1 MTMIGSISAKITADD
16 TEFLAAMGRV
26 KTSLSSQA
34 TQLRS
39 SANNYAK
46 WGAAAAAAAAV
57 AGAALVKSTANNI
70 RELKT
75 FSQIANTSTQ
85 DFQKM
90 AYGAKTM
97 GIEQDKLADIL
108 KDVNDRVGDFGATGG
123 GAMADFFTNIAP
135 KVGVTYE
142 NFKKLSGK
150 DALQLYVSSLE
161 KANLSQADM
170 TFYMEAMA
178 SDSTQLLPLLKNN
191 GEALGVMGAEADK
204 LGLALSDVDIA
215 KVEQANKQLDKSSS
229 IISGAMQDAT
239 VSLAPIITG
248 ISESLQS
255 AAMEAGGFGATFDK
269 VIDGAASAV
278 GVFADGVRGI
288 EIIIQGLNVAF
299 WGLASVTSG
308 AMKAA
313 AEGIDSFIT
322 GTKENLNSLI
332 ETANKLPGVSI
343 DLFETTGSNIS
354 SFFKEKDG
362 EVRASLDSAIS
373 KLDELAMKELPSE
386 GIKKWLAAVR
396 ESANEAA
403 IAVAAASSGQQTGD
417 GGGEQ
422 TDSSGLTEKQK
433 ADLQAKVEAIRQSNL
448 TEVEAL
454 KEKFTLESEVL
465 AAAYEQ
471 KLINEEAFQQQMVGI
486 SQKYADEKT
495 AIEQKAKDKQKAID
509 DIANKQKINSAK
521 TIFGGLS
528 SLMNTESRKLFEIGK
543 TAALANS
550 LINAYEAVTSAY
562 KGGLKVSGG
571 NPVVGAAFAAAA
583 GAAQFAT
590 IQSIQSQ
597 SFSKGGAGSSQS
609 YSNGLP
615 VTNTQEGGGQPSSR
629 QVNISLTGSSF
640 GAGSIRDLI
649 GEINEA
655 TGDGVQLNVG

>member
-34 TQLRS
+34 GQLRN

-57 AGAALVKSTANNI
+57 AGAAIVKSTANNI

-75 FSQIANTSTQ
+75 FSQVANTSTQ

-191 GEALGVMGAEADK
+191 GEAMGVMATEADN
-204 LGLALSDVDIA
+204 LGLALSDIDIA
-215 KVEQANKQLDKSSS
+215 KVEQANKQLDKSGS

-239 VSLAPIITG
+239 VALAPIITG

-255 AAMEAGGFGATFDK
+255 AAMEAGGFGKSFDK
-269 VIDGAASAV
+269 AINGAASV
-278 GVFADGVRGI
+278 IGVFSDGVHGI
-288 EIIIQGLNVAF
+288 RVIVQGLQVAF
-299 WGLASVTSG
+299 WGLASVVSS
-308 AMKAA
+308 AMKSAA
-313 AEGIDSFIT
+313 MGIDSFIS
-322 GTKENLNSLI
+322 GTKENINGLI
-332 ETANKLPGVSI
+332 EVANKLPGVSI
-343 DLFETTGSNIS
+343 DLFKDTGSNIS
-354 SFFKEKDG
+354 AFFKEKDG

-417 GGGEQ
+417 GGGGE
-422 TDSSGLTEKQK
+422 SGGLSDDEKK
-433 ADLQAKVEAIRQSNL
+433 KLQEKVEAIRQSNL
-448 TEVEAL
+448 SEVEAL
-454 KEKFTLESEVL
+454 KEKFAMEAEVL
-465 AAAYEQ
+465 AQAR
-471 KLINEEAFQQQMVGI
+471 LNNIGSEEEFQQQMVAI

-495 AIEQKAKDKQKAID
+495 AIEQKAKDKQKAVD
-509 DIANKQKINSAK
+509 DIANKQKLSSAK

-655 TGDGVQLNVG
+655 VGDGVSLSVG

>member
-34 TQLRS
+34 GQLRN

-57 AGAALVKSTANNI
+57 AGAAIVKSTANNI

-75 FSQIANTSTQ
+75 FSQVSNTSTQ

-178 SDSTQLLPLLKNN
+178 SDSTQLLPLLRDN
-191 GEALGVMGAEADK
+191 GKAFAAMAKEADD
-204 LGLALSDVDIA
+204 LGLVLSDIDVA
-215 KVEQANKQLDKSSS
+215 KAAAAAEQMGKLEFIMGSAAQ
-229 IISGAMQDAT
+229 QAT
-239 VSLAPIITG
+239 VELAPVIIGLATHLT
-248 ISESLQS
+248 E
-255 AAMEAGGFGATFDK
+255 AAKEAGGFGK
-269 VIDGAASAV
+269 VFFNAIDSAV
-278 GVFADGVRGI
+278 SVIGVFADGIRGI
-288 EIIIQGLNVAF
+288 NVIIEGLNVAF
-299 WGLASVTSG
+299 WGLAHVVNL
-308 AMKAA
+308 AMKSAF
-313 AEGIDSFIT
+313 EGIDSFINGVKESINGVIQGANLLGAEMDLLQT
-322 GTKENLNSLI
+322 GSSSITQYLQGEANASKKSFDEAANSLH
-332 ETANKLPGVSI
+332 N
-343 DLFETTGSNIS
+343 
-354 SFFKEKDG
+354 
-362 EVRASLDSAIS
+362 
-373 KLDELAMKELPSE
+373 LAMQEMPSDAMKRWVE
-386 GIKKWLAAVR
+386 EARA
-396 ESANEAA
+396 SANEVAESVSAA
-403 IAVAAASSGQQTGD
+403 MVGQKTGD
-417 GGGEQ
+417 DASGSTGGMNEE
-422 TDSSGLTEKQK
+422 EKK
-433 ADLQAKVEAIRQSNL
+433 KLQEKVEAIRQSNL
-448 TEVEAL
+448 MEVEAL
-454 KEKFTLESEVL
+454 KEKFTLEAEVL

-486 SQKYADEKT
+486 SQKYANEKN
-495 AIEQKAKDKQKAID
+495 AIEQKAKDKQKAVD
-509 DIANKQKINSAK
+509 DIANKQKLSSAK

-543 TAALANS
+543 TAALANA
-550 LINAYEAVTSAY
+550 LINAYESITSAY
-562 KGGLKVSGG
+562 AAGSRIGGP
-571 NPVVGAAFAAAA
+571 PVGVAFAAAA

-615 VTNTQEGGGQPSSR
+615 VTNTQEAGGGQPSSR

-655 TGDGVQLNVG
+655 TGDGVTLNVG